1 MLQMS
6 TEATVVHKDFEC
18 RLDIRT
24 FRVHCGG
31 AQVSVQH

>member
-6 TEATVVHKDFEC
+6 AEAAVVHKDFEC
-18 RLDIRT
+18 RLHIRT
-24 FRVHCGG
+24 FRILCGG